1 MAKSNSKQETPVVK
15 PFLRGTVTDERTVK
29 TALGFFG
36 ILIVVAF
43 MCFLVCSML
52 SMDNAALRIAL
63 NCAVEAVIL
72 LVFFN
77 NASGRGAEDVARGE
91 ILYQRQ
97 EKGLTFAESERK
109 ICFHPLK
116 AFANGLLGTLPLFI
130 LALILALTADR
141 QSTGAGG
148 LPGWLSIYERRTE
161 VGDALVAYT
170 VSTGMSFIDVV
181 RLLVRIA
188 VMPFVSMAGAE
199 NRDTMLLVERLSPLL
214 VLLPSIAYGIGYLQG
229 VQMRT
234 KVHTEIASNDRRRI
248 RREKKAR
255 KARRSAA
262 SKGPEQ
268 LN

>member
-1 MAKSNSKQETPVVK
+1 MAKNNSKPVTPVVK
-15 PFLRGTVTDERTVK
+15 PFLKGEVTDERTMK
-29 TALGFFG
+29 SALGFFG
-36 ILIVVAF
+36 ILIVVAV

-63 NCAVEAVIL
+63 NGVVEVLIL

-97 EKGLTFAESERK
+97 GKGLTFSESERRL
-109 ICFHPLK
+109 CFHPMKGFLI
-116 AFANGLLGTLPLFI
+116 GVLGTLPLFI
-130 LALILALTADR
+130 FALILALTASR
-141 QSTGAGG
+141 QSTGIGG

-170 VSTGMSFIDVV
+170 ASAGMSFTDVLRMVV
-181 RLLVRIA
+181 RIT
-188 VMPFVSMAGAE
+188 VMPFVSMVGAE
-199 NRDTMLLVERLSPLL
+199 NRDMMLLVERLSPLL
-214 VLLPSIAYGIGYLQG
+214 VLLPSIAYGSGYLQG
-229 VQMRT
+229 KQMRT
-234 KVHTEIASNDRRRI
+234 KVHTEIASNNRRRI

-255 KARRSAA
+255 NARRNAA
-262 SKGPEQ
+262 PKGPEQ